1 MKTFSVPPTETNELP
16 DIVDILNILPD
27 NTTKLISPKDV
38 RDAVYTLWQNTMFKP
53 TSVSGSVVS
62 YIGIDQYQLTDDNEN
77 NWYPKVL
84 FGKKQTGGKYIM
96 SDELLAQNEADF
108 FFYHT
113 RNTNITNDY
122 STSVAFLSGTGSFN
136 FNSSLRAP
144 HIQSQPVNDANGF
157 YMNMNIKNTSYYT
170 IGLTGYG
177 GHINIKSEWGNVSLN
192 NLILPT
198 SKTMTDMVA
207 NINKFEGYVLSFTRD
222 AANNPVG
229 VWRSPFSQSVTSFT
243 TDQTYTITS
252 PMIKFNGFKFIDS
265 NIVASP
271 VGGIRAGES
280 FPGNES
286 TGAGG
291 IEVLDLLR
299 RIIYTYVRPRITSKI
314 VDTLNNSP
322 ISLIEEG
329 DTITRNRIRLRPT
342 VGRFSTYSITQI
354 GYGLGPGNPT
364 VRSDAPPVDFPAAIN
379 IPFDQIDREYSYQVL
394 SSDYAL
400 TPTENYKI
408 LTYTLSCR
416 DSFPTGV
423 TVSSTIKVVL
433 PYFYG
438 SATYAATQSVSG
450 SSGDINKILGQSEVA
465 PAGKL
470 NQYLTEPIIGTP
482 TISNNQY
489 LRLTTS
495 GLPQD
500 KGFLYFGY
508 PAGYPLLKRIYN
520 GPDNVIT
527 AFQTYS
533 VSITSVNSRWNTRN
547 YIFYIST
554 ETSVAVTGPTF
565 AFLFQI

>member
-38 RDAVYTLWQNTMFKP
+38 RDAVYTIWQNTMFKP
-53 TSVSGSVVS
+53 TSISQSNIS

-77 NWYPKVL
+77 NWYPKVF

-96 SDELLAQNEADF
+96 SDSLLSQNEADF

-113 RNTNITNDY
+113 RNTSITNDY

-136 FNSSLRAP
+136 ENSLLKAP
-144 HIQSQPVNDANGF
+144 YIQSQPVTDANGS

-177 GHINIKSEWGNVSLN
+177 GNINIRSEWGNVSLN
-192 NLILPT
+192 SLILPT
-198 SKTMTDMVA
+198 SKTMTDMA
-207 NINKFEGYVLSFTRD
+207 SNINKFEGYVLAFTKD
-222 AANNPVG
+222 AVGNPVG

-243 TDQTYTITS
+243 TNQNYTITS
-252 PMIKFNGFKFIDS
+252 PLITLNGFKFIDS
-265 NIVASP
+265 NIVTQTI
-271 VGGIRAGES
+271 GGIRQGES
-280 FPGNES
+280 FGGS
-286 TGAGG
+286 G

-299 RIIYTYVRPRITSKI
+299 RIVYSYVAPRIRSKI
-314 VDTLNNSP
+314 VNKTSGNP
-322 ISLIEEG
+322 ISLVEEG
-329 DTITRNRIRLRPT
+329 DNITRSNIRLRPT
-342 VGRFSTYSITQI
+342 VGRFSTYSIVTI
-354 GYGLGPGNPT
+354 GYGVGAGNPT
-364 VRSDAPPVDFPAAIN
+364 VTSDTPPQDFPSPVSS
-379 IPFDQIDREYSYQVL
+379 IPFDQTDTEYSYNILQ
-394 SSDYAL
+394 SDYTL
-400 TPTENYKI
+400 TLSQNYKI
-408 LTYTLSCR
+408 ITYTLSCR

-423 TVSSTIKVVL
+423 TASSTIKVVL

-438 SATYAATQSVSG
+438 SATYAATQSISG
-450 SSGDINKILGQSEVA
+450 SSGNINNILGQNENA
-465 PAGKL
+465 PGGKL

-495 GLPQD
+495 GLPND

-520 GPDNVIT
+520 GPNDVIT

-533 VSITSVNSRWNTRN
+533 ISITSKNNFWSSRN
-547 YIFYIST
+547 YIFYISS
-554 ETSVAVTGPTF
+554 ETTVGLTAPTF
-565 AFLFQI
+565 SFLFQI